1 MRQAARTA
9 AVAVAVASAPMSL
22 RPSVRHPQV
31 RPERVLRD
39 IDVTRTKKFP
49 SEIVEHDKAY
59 FDVTID
65 DRIGRD
71 YEVRHAPACR

>member
-1 MRQAARTA
+1 
-9 AVAVAVASAPMSL
+9 MSL
-22 RPSVRHPQV
+22 RPSARHPPV
-31 RPERVLRD
+31 RPERVLRE

-65 DRIGRD
+65 DHIGGD
-71 YEVRHAPACR
+71 HEVRHPPACR